1 MYGSLIILIVLLY
14 FAFVGGMIASSVLY
28 VKNLMD
34 LMRQV
39 DPKNR
44 QVQPGFVW
52 MLFIPFYGAFIF
64 PFSLYPKIT
73 ESLRREFEDRNSPQP
88 GDYGKSLGLTL
99 PFIMMGFVIPFIN
112 FLALI
117 AFAVIGIMFWV
128 KMAQYKKM
136 LRSLPKAGQGVR
148 ISPDSDLLD

>member
-1 MYGSLIILIVLLY
+1 MEGLIIIGVLLY
-14 FAFVGGMIASSVLY
+14 FALVGGMIACMVLY

-39 DPKNR
+39 EPKNR
-44 QVQPGFVW
+44 QIQPGFVW

-64 PFSLYPKIT
+64 PFSLYPKIA
-73 ESLRREFEDRNSPQP
+73 ESLKREFEERNNPQP

-99 PFIMMGFVIPFIN
+99 PFIMMGFIIPFLN
-112 FLALI
+112 FLAI
-117 AFAVIGIMFWV
+117 IGWAVVGIIFWV

-136 LRSLPKAGQGVR
+136 LKTLPKASEGVR
-148 ISPDSDLLD
+148 ISSATDLLD